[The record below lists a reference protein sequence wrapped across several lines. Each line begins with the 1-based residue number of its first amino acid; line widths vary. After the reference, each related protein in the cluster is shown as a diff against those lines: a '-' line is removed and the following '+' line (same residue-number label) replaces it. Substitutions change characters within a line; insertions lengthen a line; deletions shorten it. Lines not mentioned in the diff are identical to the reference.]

1 MPVDFSDKNE
11 LYEYRYAI
19 MELNGRYKCLLDCT
33 KYFLDYY
40 DNNYHR
46 EFAEAYLE
54 KIEYYIHEINETL
67 EFVTKIINYI
77 LNTERKNDFP
87 SRNIELLQYLS
98 SLINDVDRFCSELET
113 SYYSYGDSN
122 RFGCVKREYA
132 FEMEKI
138 SNISLYNDDLLENF
152 KKVNACIENELLPYM
167 NHEDADMVRQKLEAF
182 DQNYESLHDI
192 YNELANKVQ
201 KYLESIASSFAECD
215 SISFDGSSHSSEYHQ
230 NKDTGKVA
238 IKEVD
243 FSAVAPKNISKGSY
257 SIINVI
263 MYEKDKRYVVNDILS
278 SSDEAM
284 QEQRSGI
291 KKTEKGAEI
300 KIILSSPEIEIE
312 DNTQTNVWN
321 GDYLNFSFSI
331 FLPDDYT
338 KQQIPFKAAAYINDI
353 KAANMNF
360 IVQCTNNTVQKIDVS
375 KNNICNA
382 FVSYASQ
389 DRKRVS
395 AIVQGMK
402 TARKDLNV
410 FLDVESLRCGEN
422 WKNRIHNEIDKCDI
436 LYLCWSHYAKE
447 SEWVD
452 EEWRYAYNHKGEEF
466 IEPIPIEM
474 PDVCPP
480 PNELKHKHFNDKILF
495 IINSIKDPFSNFE

>member
-1 MPVDFSDKNE
+1 MPIQDFGYSPT
-11 LYEYRYAI
+11 AH
-19 MELNGRYKCLLDCT
+19 
-33 KYFLDYY
+33 FLT
-40 DNNYHR
+40 
-46 EFAEAYLE
+46 
-54 KIEYYIHEINETL
+54 I
-67 EFVTKIINYI
+67 
-77 LNTERKNDFP
+77 P
-87 SRNIELLQYLS
+87 LLQYLS

-113 SYYSYGDSN
+113 SYYSYGGSN

-291 KKTEKGAEI
+291 KKPK
-300 KIILSSPEIEIE
+300 K
-312 DNTQTNVWN
+312 V
-321 GDYLNFSFSI
+321 
-331 FLPDDYT
+331 
-338 KQQIPFKAAAYINDI
+338 
-353 KAANMNF
+353 
-360 IVQCTNNTVQKIDVS
+360 
-375 KNNICNA
+375 
-382 FVSYASQ
+382 
-389 DRKRVS
+389 RK
-395 AIVQGMK
+395 
-402 TARKDLNV
+402 
-410 FLDVESLRCGEN
+410 
-422 WKNRIHNEIDKCDI
+422 
-436 LYLCWSHYAKE
+436 
-447 SEWVD
+447 
-452 EEWRYAYNHKGEEF
+452 
-466 IEPIPIEM
+466 
-474 PDVCPP
+474 
-480 PNELKHKHFNDKILF
+480 
-495 IINSIKDPFSNFE
+495 